1 MPANP
6 GPWAPARRRAAR
18 LRHKLAGDSDLLSLP
33 TGPPGGLGL
42 AGSGPVTRAELA
54 GLPAAARTYLRF
66 MGAVGRPADWSFVA
80 HCTGRFRLR
89 PGWPWL
95 ACATWQ
101 YNSALEV
108 ARIFHLRI
116 GAPPMSA
123 RDAYVRGQGSMAGTL
138 LGVVPVA
145 GGLGPEYDVSELV
158 TYLDD
163 LVFCAPSMLLRLP
176 VSWHEAGD
184 RCFDLTIRDR
194 GHEVRARVFTDDRGA
209 PVDFSTQDRW
219 CDLPGGLARVRWTTP
234 AQGCRQRGGRW
245 LPTRST
251 AIWHL
256 PGGNFSYAEF
266 CLRPGDLRYNVAPGW
281 LLVPAAMDEVA
292 AAG

>member
-1 MPANP
+1 M
-6 GPWAPARRRAAR
+6 
-18 LRHKLAGDSDLLSLP
+18 
-33 TGPPGGLGL
+33 
-42 AGSGPVTRAELA
+42 
-54 GLPAAARTYLRF
+54 
-66 MGAVGRPADWSFVA
+66 A

-89 PGWPWL
+89 PSWPWL
-95 ACATWQ
+95 PCVTWQ

-116 GAPPMSA
+116 GTPPMTA

-145 GGLGPEYDVSELV
+145 AGLGPRYDISELA

-209 PVDFSTQDRW
+209 PVDFSTEDRW

-234 AQGCRQRGGRW
+234 VHGCRQQGGRW

-256 PGGNFSYAEF
+256 PGGSFSYAEF
-266 CLRPGDLRYNVAPGW
+266 CLSPGDLRYNVAPGW
-281 LLVPAAMDEVA
+281 LLAPAVMDEIA

>member
-1 MPANP
+1 MSGNP
-6 GPWAPARRRAAR
+6 VPWLTARRRAAR
-18 LRHKLAGDSDLLSLP
+18 LQHKLAGDTDLLSLP
-33 TGPPGGLGL
+33 TGPPDCPGLLGT
-42 AGSGPVTRAELA
+42 APVTAADLA

-66 MGAVGRPADWSFVA
+66 MGVAGRPADWSFVA
-80 HCTGRFRLR
+80 HCSGRFRLR

-95 ACATWQ
+95 PCASWQ

-108 ARIFHLRI
+108 ARLFHLRI
-116 GAPPMSA
+116 GPPPMTA
-123 RDAYVRGQGSMAGTL
+123 RDAYVRGQGSMAGSL
-138 LGVVPVA
+138 FGVVPVVA
-145 GGLGPEYDVSELV
+145 GLGPEYDVSELV

-194 GHEVRARVFTDDRGA
+194 GHVVSARVFTDDRGA
-209 PVDFSTQDRW
+209 PVDFSTEDRW

-234 AQGCRQRGGRW
+234 VHGCRRGGRW

-256 PGGNFSYAEF
+256 PGGDFSYAEF
-266 CLRPGDLRYNVAPGW
+266 SLHRGDLRYNVAPGW
-281 LLVPAAMDEVA
+281 LLDPAAMDEVA